1 MCSTYSFE
9 RWGEGVLYSEQVSK
23 ETFLIVKL
31 LVTVSTGRKRNLNSR
46 SEAFIRLSD
55 ILTTEIWRDINVPQN
70 LIPTEAEPENFRIQV
85 ECSIIAE
92 LHNRTDKL
100 TTIQN
105 ID

>member
-1 MCSTYSFE
+1 M
-9 RWGEGVLYSEQVSK
+9 LYSEQVSK

-100 TTIQN
+100 TTRQN